1 MRARRGSAFVL
12 AAISGAL
19 LLCSC
24 RGADHASTPPTV
36 TSTAPEIT
44 VSGTVSMRRGD
55 HAILVGSD
63 NGQSVLVV
71 ALQPVPPAVVPGAR
85 VRASG
90 RVRIFEPDALAS
102 EFHLRFDGPSF
113 ADLLGSDCL
122 VSVSVGVDG

>member
-1 MRARRGSAFVL
+1 MRARRAPPFVL
-12 AAISGAL
+12 VAITATV

-24 RGADHASTPPTV
+24 RGPGEASPPPTV
-36 TSTAPEIT
+36 TTTAPEIT

-71 ALQPVPPAVVPGAR
+71 TLEPMPPAVVPGTR
-85 VRASG
+85 IRASG
-90 RVRIFEPDALAS
+90 RVRVFEPDALAS
-102 EFHLRFDGPSF
+102 EFHLGFDGAAF